1 MGLVRNLD
9 APSGVAGSD
18 IRETSQARRGSS
30 YASFRENEQSW
41 SQLFGALLVH
51 YNLQMR

>member
-9 APSGVAGSD
+9 TPSRVAGCD
-18 IRETSQARRGSS
+18 IRETPPPGLV
-30 YASFRENEQSW
+30 YASFRENEGSW

-51 YNLQMR
+51 YNLQSR

>member
-9 APSGVAGSD
+9 TPSRVAGSD
-18 IRETSQARRGSS
+18 IRETSQARRSS
-30 YASFRENEQSW
+30 EETKESW

>member
-9 APSGVAGSD
+9 APSSVAGSD

-30 YASFRENEQSW
+30 TRVSEKTNS
-41 SQLFGALLVH
+41 LGANFLVH
-51 YNLQMR
+51 SWCTITCK